1 MLKEYTF
8 DIFYEPMEEG
18 GYIMRITYDIE
29 TDALYIRLVEG
40 KYECRTVRLN
50 EEIALNIGTGE
61 KLIGIEILDAKEILG
76 NGQLPQVVLEN
87 ISLAKA
93 S

>member
-1 MLKEYTF
+1 
-8 DIFYEPMEEG
+8 
-18 GYIMRITYDIE
+18 MRITYDVE

-50 EEIALNIGTGE
+50 DEIALNIGTRE

>member
-1 MLKEYTF
+1 
-8 DIFYEPMEEG
+8 
-18 GYIMRITYDIE
+18 MRITYDVE

-40 KYECRTVRLN
+40 KHECRTVRLN
-50 EEIALNIGTGE
+50 DEIALNIGTGE